1 MSIGCS
7 ILRTPFRIRKCS
19 RQKQQR
25 LCRRRLV
32 SKNIFG
38 RIGIEDESDEKML
51 SGSLK
56 ERLAQYKTLKE
67 EEQKIAA
74 SPASPDLPVP
84 SEAATPDPDVVNTT
98 TEESLAEEAPKESTN
113 VEEYEEEESV
123 ENQSEENDEEEKID
137 IEASSSNGD
146 DDASSEEDDDEEEAS
161 QRESEQDQDVFKA
174 LDEAERADNAL
185 SSSKLAKEAVP
196 AKEVAP
202 AKESIPA
209 KEEAPTDTKP
219 KLVAKSRDTG
229 SKKCDGMK
237 WVWGIFLASAIIVAI
252 VLPFV
257 LDPSVKS
264 EPSVTMKPETASPT
278 VSPTD
283 ARTAAP
289 TSLQWVELLD
299 TFLVPISG
307 EEVFKDENSPQYRAA
322 KYILDDPYTA
332 LITTPERLSDRYASA
347 TFYFATE
354 GENWNSCYFGDADC
368 DGEQWLVDD
377 VCDWYAVSCDDDG
390 RVASYLFA
398 NAEGNGLI
406 GTLPI
411 EMKLLTAM
419 TDLVIVNNT
428 ITGTLPE
435 AFGEDA
441 MSLRSLLL
449 PDNELTGNIPGNYL
463 GTSPLEFVHLGNN
476 GFSGPI
482 PTSIGNNAYLRQLDL
497 SGNSMTGT
505 ISAEIGGYEVLEALS
520 LANNELQGNIPNEI
534 YDLTNLKF
542 LHMNGNAL
550 TGTIS
555 SSVGDLSSLKE
566 LRVGGSG
573 LSGHIPDELYSLTN
587 LVELDISQA
596 LFDGRF
602 SLGILNL
609 EDLEKLIVSD
619 NKLVG
624 TVPFILGQLSKLS
637 NLSLQ
642 GNGFS
647 GSIPESVCLL
657 REENLEVLTAD
668 CEKITCDC
676 CSSCF

>member
-1 MSIGCS
+1 MQ
-7 ILRTPFRIRKCS
+7 LTEATE
-19 RQKQQR
+19 
-25 LCRRRLV
+25 LV
-32 SKNIFG
+32 STKISNKLE
-38 RIGIEDESDEKML
+38 RIVKVDESDENML

-84 SEAATPDPDVVNTT
+84 SEAATPDPGVVNTT

-113 VEEYEEEESV
+113 VEEYEEKKIV
-123 ENQSEENDEEEKID
+123 ENESEENAEEEKVEVEVSSASGDDAASSEENDD
-137 IEASSSNGD
+137 
-146 DDASSEEDDDEEEAS
+146 EEAS

-185 SSSKLAKEAVP
+185 SSSKLVKEAVP

-209 KEEAPTDTKP
+209 KEEAPTDTKLKP
-219 KLVAKSRDTG
+219 VAKSRDTV
-229 SKKCDGMK
+229 SKKCDGRK

-264 EPSVTMKPETASPT
+264 EPNVTMKPETASPT

-283 ARTAAP
+283 AGTAAP

-299 TFLVPISG
+299 MFLIPISG
-307 EEVFKDENSPQYRAA
+307 EEVFRDENSPQYRAA
-322 KYILDDPYTA
+322 KFILDDPYTA
-332 LITTPERLSDRYASA
+332 LITTSERLSDRYASA

-368 DGEQWLVDD
+368 DGEQWLDDD

-441 MSLRSLLL
+441 TSLRSLLL
-449 PDNELTGNIPGNYL
+449 PDNELTGNIPRNYL
-463 GTSPLEFVHLGNN
+463 GASPLEFVHLGNN

-482 PTSIGNNAYLRQLDL
+482 PTSIGNSAYLQQLDL

-505 ISAEIGGYEVLEALS
+505 ISEEIGGYEVLEALS

-555 SSVGDLSSLKE
+555 SSIGDLSSLKE

-596 LFDGRF
+596 LFDGRL

-624 TVPFILGQLSKLS
+624 TVPFSLGQLSTLS
-637 NLSLQ
+637 NFSLQ

-668 CEKITCDC
+668 CEKMSCDC
-676 CSSCF
+676 CSSCL